1 MSRNPNVPA
10 DVADGS
16 GNLLALALLALIVGA
31 AAGFVG
37 GVFRLALEKADRLRD
52 TLIAWAHGEQLAG
65 FLIVVVASAAATLVA
80 ASLVRRFSPYA
91 SGSGIPHVEAVLNG
105 ELPEAPFRII
115 PVKFVGGV
123 LAIGSGLALGREG
136 PSVQMGATMAHLIGK
151 VFGRNWPDCRVLL
164 AAGAGAGLATA
175 FNAPI
180 AGAIF
185 VLEELVRRFEPRIAI
200 AALGASATAIAVSRL
215 LLGNAPDFHVEALNY
230 AAAETR
236 PLYFVLGAIAGL
248 LAVIYNRSL
257 LATIAA
263 AERLV
268 PWPVELRAELI
279 GAAIGA
285 LAWFR
290 PDLVGGGD
298 TITQR
303 TLAGAETLAILPL
316 VFLLRLGLGTVS
328 YAAAT
333 PGGLFAPLLVLGAQ
347 LGLFFGLL
355 SRLAFPDLNIQ
366 PEGFAVVGMAA
377 FFTGVVRAPLTGIVL
392 VTEMTASVTMLLPM
406 LGACFA
412 AMLIPTLLFDPP
424 IYDSLRENTL
434 QRERALPGKMG
445 SAGPDLADRSSASR
459 TRLDENEFKLISAL
473 PTRGGRARSS

>member
-1 MSRNPNVPA
+1 MIAAILERRHIRTPMSFRQNIPV
-10 DVADGS
+10 VTADGS

-37 GVFRLALEKADRLRD
+37 AVFRLALEQADRLRD
-52 TLIAWAHGEQLAG
+52 ALIAWAHGEHLEG
-65 FLIVVVASAAATLVA
+65 FLIVVGACAAATLVA

-115 PVKFVGGV
+115 PVKFGGGV
-123 LAIGSGLALGREG
+123 LAIGAGLALGREG

-200 AALGASATAIAVSRL
+200 AALGASATAIAVSRV

-248 LAVIYNRSL
+248 MAIVYNRSL

-268 PWPVELRAELI
+268 RLPVELRAGLI
-279 GAAIGA
+279 GAAIGT

-298 TITQR
+298 TNTQR
-303 TLAGAETLAILPL
+303 TLAGAEALAILPL
-316 VFLLRLGLGTVS
+316 VFLLRLGLGAVS

-355 SRLAFPDLNIQ
+355 SRLAFPDLDIQ
-366 PEGFAVVGMAA
+366 PEGFAIVGMAA

-392 VTEMTASVTMLLPM
+392 VTEMTANVTMLLPM

-412 AMLIPTLLFDPP
+412 AMLIPTLLSDPP
-424 IYDSLRENTL
+424 IYDSLRESIL
-434 QRERALPGKMG
+434 QRGHALPGETE
-445 SAGPDLADRSSASR
+445 SADSDSADRTNVSR
-459 TRLDENEFKLISAL
+459 TNLDENESN
-473 PTRGGRARSS
+473 